1 MSISRCI
8 LWQDIEHCR
17 YEEVAVTHTDPFAA
31 VVHSRIEE
39 LQREAAADA
48 VAARVRRHAPARR
61 IWPRPVVTA
70 LREIFGRAL
79 GNPARTAPCPTC

>member
-1 MSISRCI
+1 MT
-8 LWQDIEHCR
+8 
-17 YEEVAVTHTDPFAA
+17 YTDPFAA

-48 VAARVRRHAPARR
+48 VARRVRRHAPARGD
-61 IWPRPVVTA
+61 WPRPVVAA
-70 LREIFGRAL
+70 LREAFGRAL